1 MNRLAISLACLG
13 LSMWAHQAALAQ
25 QSQPSDPQK
34 EDVAQLRKE
43 LQDLKAMLQ
52 EQRRAHEA
60 EMKELRQQFAGL
72 AATQK
77 AVAAS
82 QPVKPPATAAD
93 DLAAAIQEAQG
104 EATPPEKGKPAAPG
118 GNWFGLLNQSAPIQS
133 FNPDIS
139 LVGDFQARHDSDKGG
154 VLSDKRFVK
163 EVELGI
169 SGNVDP
175 YARFNSVFSKVLL
188 TRRSQFLHK
197 ISTLT
202 ELVEEL
208 AANFLASSEE
218 ILAGDSLDSDSEWDV
233 LDASH
238 YDLNTCL
245 RETVVLF
252 KSFLHALPESQLQ
265 EFLATFQER
274 TACAEGL
281 LPAKARYLVHRRM
294 AAIKGQ

>member
-1 MNRLAISLACLG
+1 VAPRPSSPRSGSVSQDWRSPLAGDKSDTYLQILHRIETSYAMFSVNLDEALG
-13 LSMWAHQAALAQ
+13 LRRDGRVAKAQ
-25 QSQPSDPQK
+25 QVLSVSSALCQRLTAPLNSLLLSMLLHVRHSSIAPNLASLDPQNF
-34 EDVAQLRKE
+34 QNSRS
-43 LQDLKAMLQ
+43 
-52 EQRRAHEA
+52 QR
-60 EMKELRQQFAGL
+60 
-72 AATQK
+72 
-77 AVAAS
+77 V
-82 QPVKPPATAAD
+82 
-93 DLAAAIQEAQG
+93 
-104 EATPPEKGKPAAPG
+104 
-118 GNWFGLLNQSAPIQS
+118 
-133 FNPDIS
+133 
-139 LVGDFQARHDSDKGG
+139 
-154 VLSDKRFVK
+154 
-163 EVELGI
+163 
-169 SGNVDP
+169 
-175 YARFNSVFSKVLL
+175 ARFNSVFSKVLL

-218 ILAGDSLDSDSEWDV
+218 ILAGDSLNFDCDWDV

-238 YDLNTCL
+238 YDLNSCL

-274 TACAEGL
+274 TACSEGL

>member
-1 MNRLAISLACLG
+1 VRPRPSIPRSGSVSQDWRSPLFGDKSHAYLQILHRLETSYAMFSVNLDEALG
-13 LSMWAHQAALAQ
+13 LRRDGRVAKAQ
-25 QSQPSDPQK
+25 QVLSVSSALCQRLTAPLNSLLRSMLLHVRHSSIAPHLASLDPQNF
-34 EDVAQLRKE
+34 QNCRS
-43 LQDLKAMLQ
+43 
-52 EQRRAHEA
+52 QR
-60 EMKELRQQFAGL
+60 
-72 AATQK
+72 
-77 AVAAS
+77 V
-82 QPVKPPATAAD
+82 
-93 DLAAAIQEAQG
+93 
-104 EATPPEKGKPAAPG
+104 
-118 GNWFGLLNQSAPIQS
+118 
-133 FNPDIS
+133 
-139 LVGDFQARHDSDKGG
+139 
-154 VLSDKRFVK
+154 
-163 EVELGI
+163 
-169 SGNVDP
+169 
-175 YARFNSVFSKVLL
+175 ARFNSVFSKLLL

-218 ILAGDSLDSDSEWDV
+218 ILAGDSLDSDCDWDV

-274 TACAEGL
+274 TACSEGL
-281 LPAKARYLVHRRM
+281 IPAKARYLVHRRM

>member
-1 MNRLAISLACLG
+1 VSPRPSTLRAGSVSQDWRSPLYGDKSRTYSQVLHRLETSYAMFSVNLDEALG
-13 LSMWAHQAALAQ
+13 LRRDGRVAKAQ
-25 QSQPSDPQK
+25 QVLSVSSALCQRLTVPLNGLLHSMLLHARHFGTAPNLASLDPQNF
-34 EDVAQLRKE
+34 QNSRS
-43 LQDLKAMLQ
+43 
-52 EQRRAHEA
+52 QR
-60 EMKELRQQFAGL
+60 
-72 AATQK
+72 
-77 AVAAS
+77 V
-82 QPVKPPATAAD
+82 
-93 DLAAAIQEAQG
+93 
-104 EATPPEKGKPAAPG
+104 
-118 GNWFGLLNQSAPIQS
+118 
-133 FNPDIS
+133 
-139 LVGDFQARHDSDKGG
+139 
-154 VLSDKRFVK
+154 
-163 EVELGI
+163 
-169 SGNVDP
+169 
-175 YARFNSVFSKVLL
+175 ARFNSVFSKVLL

-218 ILAGDSLDSDSEWDV
+218 ILAGDSLDSDRDWDV

-274 TACAEGL
+274 SACAEGL
-281 LPAKARYLVHRRM
+281 LPAKAHYLVHRRM

>member
-1 MNRLAISLACLG
+1 MLILQILHRLETSYAMFSVNLDEALG
-13 LSMWAHQAALAQ
+13 LRRDGLVAKAQ
-25 QSQPSDPQK
+25 QALSVSSALCQRLTAPLNSLLHSMLLHARHFGTAPHLASLDPQNF
-34 EDVAQLRKE
+34 QNSRS
-43 LQDLKAMLQ
+43 
-52 EQRRAHEA
+52 QR
-60 EMKELRQQFAGL
+60 
-72 AATQK
+72 
-77 AVAAS
+77 V
-82 QPVKPPATAAD
+82 
-93 DLAAAIQEAQG
+93 
-104 EATPPEKGKPAAPG
+104 
-118 GNWFGLLNQSAPIQS
+118 
-133 FNPDIS
+133 
-139 LVGDFQARHDSDKGG
+139 
-154 VLSDKRFVK
+154 
-163 EVELGI
+163 
-169 SGNVDP
+169 
-175 YARFNSVFSKVLL
+175 ARFNSVFSKVLL
-188 TRRSQFLHK
+188 TRSPSSCNK

-202 ELVEEL
+202 ETRRG
-208 AANFLASSEE
+208 ARRQFSRFLGE